1 MLDMANSIAPRE
13 ILSILK
19 QRDPSNTTGIKS
31 IYNAI
36 FINKSAKQGGLNQVQ
51 YVLEQLIKKNYL
63 HDYCTNLDSNE
74 ITDILWVH
82 PKSLALSVNFPSV
95 LIIDATYKTNEYRSP
110 LLKVVGITST
120 IRTYSL
126 SNEREEQLTWALGTL
141 KKWMLE
147 KGASLPSVFVSDRDM
162 TLINAIE
169 TCFPMTHH
177 VLCIWHINQCVMKK
191 CKPMLGLEWNRFNAS
206 WHSLINSS
214 TQWSYHQKWKVMCE
228 EYRRFQGALNYL
240 WETWLHSYK
249 ERFVSA
255 WIDTCMHLGSNSS
268 HY

>member
-1 MLDMANSIAPRE
+1 MANSTAPRE

-19 QRDPSNTTGIKS
+19 QRDPANTTRIKS
-31 IYNAI
+31 IYKAI
-36 FINKSAKQGGLNQVQ
+36 LINKSAKREGINQVQ

-63 HDYCTNLDSNE
+63 HDYCTNPDSNE

-95 LIIDATYKTNEYRSP
+95 LIIDAIYKTNEYRSP
-110 LLKVVGITST
+110 LLEIVGITST
-120 IRTYSL
+120 MRIYSFMFAYL

-147 KGASLPSVFVSDRDM
+147 KGASLPSIFVSDRDM
-162 TLINAIE
+162 ALINAIE
-169 TCFPMTHH
+169 TYFPMARHI
-177 VLCIWHINQCVMKK
+177 LCIWHINQCIMKK
-191 CKPMLGLEWNRFNAS
+191 CRPMLGLEWNRFNAS

-214 TQWSYHQKWKVMCE
+214 TQWSYHQKWEVICE

-240 WETWLHSYK
+240 
-249 ERFVSA
+249 
-255 WIDTCMHLGSNSS
+255 
-268 HY
+268 